1 MTTKQ
6 KFIQDIKH
14 TPLVYIEELYELYLG
29 MKPLVIDNHK
39 LKQKAFRQQLMDY
52 PSLSNF
58 FDAHQAPDISE
69 PPKACS

>member
-14 TPLVYIEELYELYLG
+14 TPLIYIEELYELYLG
-29 MKPLVIDNHK
+29 MKPLVIDNHR
-39 LKQKAFRQQLMDY
+39 LKQKAVNQPMDY

-58 FDAHQAPDISE
+58 FDAHQIPDVSE
-69 PPKACS
+69 PPRPCS